1 MLSILLAACGW
12 LSGAFI
18 FYSLHRWVFHSK
30 KSSLAYKIIFHKWN
44 PLKGL
49 AKRSRRTHAL
59 HHKETFKHGQN
70 ISDHMNTFFPSWVK
84 LIVAALSVIFYLTV
98 GLEFVLG
105 LVAYFLYYEIRHQRA
120 HSLYHSGDR
129 REWVRHHMDHHYSD
143 PHSNFSGMVPTI
155 DKLFGTYT

>member
-1 MLSILLAACGW
+1 MLSIILGACGW

-120 HSLYHSGDR
+120 HR
-129 REWVRHHMDHHYSD
+129 VRHHMDHHYSD